1 MTDCSTNPTITR
13 KDQLLQNLTRAALAA
28 AAILTAAGC
37 SHLPIPGLTAASTT
51 GVTDGPYALIQEPQA
66 GYSTISSRIDGAKK
80 SVRVV
85 IYELADDVIER
96 SLENAKNRGV
106 DVKVL
111 LDFAFHGQQANQRA
125 YTRLH
130 AAGVDVR
137 WAPTG
142 TIVHQKTVVIDDDTA
157 IISTANF
164 DAKYYPTGRDAMIVS
179 AVPEQV
185 SAIGATFDGDYGAVD
200 SGRLSQ
206 AVDAPGLIWSPAAR
220 AEYIRTI
227 NAARGVLDVTSEEL
241 KDHAAAISLSEAA
254 RRGVPCKILLNADD
268 AGTPA
273 VAQVKEAGCA
283 VRVLPTSTKGLYMHE
298 KIVVTDDSVII
309 GSQNLSTKSLT
320 ENRELSIRLGKA
332 AAPNIAAA
340 VQKQFDEDF
349 DKATPA

>member
-1 MTDCSTNPTITR
+1 MTDCSTHPTITR

-28 AAILTAAGC
+28 AAILTVAGC

-51 GVTDGPYALIQEPQA
+51 GIIDGPYALIQEPEA

-85 IYELADDVIER
+85 IYELADDTIEQ

-179 AVPEQV
+179 AEPEQV
-185 SAIGATFDGDYGAVD
+185 SAIAATFDGDYGAVD

-206 AVDAPGLIWSPAAR
+206 AVGAPGLIWSPAAR
-220 AEYIRTI
+220 AEYIRTF
-227 NAARGVLDVTSEEL
+227 NAARDVLDVTSEEL

-254 RRGVPCKILLNADD
+254 LSACRAKSCSTPTTLAHPPWLRSRRRGV
-268 AGTPA
+268 
-273 VAQVKEAGCA
+273 
-283 VRVLPTSTKGLYMHE
+283 RYTSCPRRPR
-298 KIVVTDDSVII
+298 
-309 GSQNLSTKSLT
+309 GSTCTRRSS
-320 ENRELSIRLGKA
+320 
-332 AAPNIAAA
+332 
-340 VQKQFDEDF
+340 
-349 DKATPA
+349 